1 MTEKRQATAANEDM
15 AEQRDETRT
24 NNTDERQNTAPDHVS
39 EEQERAGIDSL
50 NAINSDDMVNAL
62 EAAQANERELSDKLL
77 RVQADLENLRRRGER
92 EVAAAHR
99 YALEGFA
106 KELVN
111 VRDSLELGAE
121 AARASVD
128 IEKLREGVDLTLR
141 QLSSVFEK
149 FGVKE
154 VNPVKQ
160 KFDPTFHQAMSVQE
174 AADLDP
180 NTVIAV
186 FQKGYLL
193 HDRLLRPALVQV
205 SKAAAAPLSSKT
217 APPPPDGQSEQ

>member
-15 AEQRDETRT
+15 AEQQDESR
-24 NNTDERQNTAPDHVS
+24 NKSKSTDEMQSASLQNDSNDH
-39 EEQERAGIDSL
+39 EQAATDSL
-50 NAINSDDMVNAL
+50 SKSSDELMNAL
-62 EAAQANERELSDKLL
+62 EASRANERELSDKLL
-77 RVQADLENLRRRGER
+77 RVHADLENLRRRSER
-92 EVAAAHR
+92 EVSAAHR

-121 AARASVD
+121 AARTTVD
-128 IEKLREGVDLTLR
+128 IEKLREGVELTLR

-154 VNPVKQ
+154 VNPIKQ

-205 SKAAAAPLSSKT
+205 SKAAPPPVVSNA
-217 APPPPDGQSEQ
+217 APPPDVQSEQ

>member
-15 AEQRDETRT
+15 AEQRDETSTKNRDESQSASPENHS
-24 NNTDERQNTAPDHVS
+24 NNGEP
-39 EEQERAGIDSL
+39 AGADLL
-50 NAINSDDMVNAL
+50 NNSGSDDTMNAL
-62 EAAQANERELSDKLL
+62 EAARNNERELSDKLL
-77 RVQADLENLRRRGER
+77 RVHADLENLRRRGER
-92 EVAAAHR
+92 EVTAAHR

-111 VRDSLELGAE
+111 VKDSLELGAE
-121 AARASVD
+121 AARVSAD
-128 IEKLREGVDLTLR
+128 IEKLREGVELTLR
-141 QLSSVFEK
+141 QLSAVFEK

-205 SKAAAAPLSSKT
+205 SKAAQPPLVPKT

>member
-15 AEQRDETRT
+15 AEQQDEPR
-24 NNTDERQNTAPDHVS
+24 NKSTDELQNASLQNDS
-39 EEQERAGIDSL
+39 NGQEQVGVDSL
-50 NAINSDDMVNAL
+50 SKSDDLMNAL
-62 EAAQANERELSDKLL
+62 EASRANERELSDKLL
-77 RVQADLENLRRRGER
+77 RVHADLENLRRRGER
-92 EVAAAHR
+92 EVSAAHR

-121 AARASVD
+121 AARTTVD
-128 IEKLREGVDLTLR
+128 IEKLREGVELTLR

-154 VNPVKQ
+154 VNPIKQ

-205 SKAAAAPLSSKT
+205 SKAAPASS
-217 APPPPDGQSEQ
+217 DVQSEQ

>member
-15 AEQRDETRT
+15 AEQQDESR
-24 NNTDERQNTAPDHVS
+24 NKSTDDMQNASLQNDS
-39 EEQERAGIDSL
+39 NDQEQAGADSR
-50 NAINSDDMVNAL
+50 NKSDDLMNAL
-62 EAAQANERELSDKLL
+62 EASRANERELSDKLL
-77 RVQADLENLRRRGER
+77 RVHADLENLRRRGER
-92 EVAAAHR
+92 EVSAAHR

-121 AARASVD
+121 AARTTVD
-128 IEKLREGVDLTLR
+128 IEKLREGVELTLR

-154 VNPVKQ
+154 VNPIKQ

-205 SKAAAAPLSSKT
+205 SKAAPASS
-217 APPPPDGQSEQ
+217 DVQSEQ

>member
-39 EEQERAGIDSL
+39 EEQERAGIDTL
-50 NAINSDDMVNAL
+50 NTINSDDMMNAL
-62 EAAQANERELSDKLL
+62 EAARANERELSDKLL

-92 EVAAAHR
+92 EVTAAHR

-106 KELVN
+106 KELIN

-205 SKAAAAPLSSKT
+205 SKAAEA
-217 APPPPDGQSEQ
+217 PPPDGQSEQ

>member
-15 AEQRDETRT
+15 AEQRDETSTKNRDESQSASPENHS
-24 NNTDERQNTAPDHVS
+24 NNGEP
-39 EEQERAGIDSL
+39 AGADLL
-50 NAINSDDMVNAL
+50 NNSNSSSDDTMNAL
-62 EAAQANERELSDKLL
+62 EAARANERELSDKLL
-77 RVQADLENLRRRGER
+77 RVHADLENLRRRGER
-92 EVAAAHR
+92 EVTAAHR

-111 VRDSLELGAE
+111 IKDSLELGAE
-121 AARASVD
+121 AARASAD
-128 IEKLREGVDLTLR
+128 IEKLREGVELTLR
-141 QLSSVFEK
+141 QLSAVFEK

-154 VNPVKQ
+154 VNPIKQ

-205 SKAAAAPLSSKT
+205 SKAA
-217 APPPPDGQSEQ
+217 PPPPDGQSGQ